1 MESPNSPVVGLA
13 EAAALCKVSPATIRR
28 RKAVLVE
35 LGATTDPSGWR
46 IPIPALVQVGLLD
59 RVTPAPVPGSTVS
72 PDTTPPIDNPQ
83 IRLLET
89 LVAQLQDALER
100 EKARC
105 DAAEERAA
113 RAEERLDHL
122 LPGNTDNNNDN
133 NSNNNKGILSRLFG
147 IK

>member
-13 EAAALCKVSPATIRR
+13 EAASLCKVSPATIRR
-28 RKAVLVE
+28 RKALLVE

-59 RVTPAPVPGSTVS
+59 RVTPAPVTGSDVS
-72 PDTTPPIDNPQ
+72 PVTSPPVDNPQ
-83 IRLLET
+83 IALLET
-89 LVAQLQDALER
+89 LVRQLQDALER

-113 RAEERLDHL
+113 KAEERLDHL
-122 LPGNTDNNNDN
+122 LPGNTDNNQ
-133 NSNNNKGILSRLFG
+133 NNNRSLLSRLFR

>member
-1 MESPNSPVVGLA
+1 M
-13 EAAALCKVSPATIRR
+13 SPATIRR
-28 RKAVLVE
+28 RKALLVE

-59 RVTPAPVPGSTVS
+59 RVTPAPVTGSDVS
-72 PDTTPPIDNPQ
+72 PVTSPPVDNPQ
-83 IRLLET
+83 IALLET
-89 LVAQLQDALER
+89 LVRQLQDALER

-113 RAEERLDHL
+113 KAEERLDHL
-122 LPGNTDNNNDN
+122 LPGNTDNNQ
-133 NSNNNKGILSRLFG
+133 NNNRSLLSRLFR

>member
-13 EAAALCKVSPATIRR
+13 EAARLCKVSAASIRR
-28 RKAVLVE
+28 RKAVLTE
-35 LGATTDPSGWR
+35 LGATTDPKGWQ
-46 IPIPALVQVGLLD
+46 IPIPALVQIGLLD

-72 PDTTPPIDNPQ
+72 PDTTPPVDNPQ
-83 IRLLET
+83 IALLEA

-105 DAAEERAA
+105 DAAEARAA
-113 RAEERLDHL
+113 KAEERLDHL
-122 LPGNTDNNNDN
+122 LPGNNANNIHNNNR
-133 NSNNNKGILSRLFG
+133 GLLSRLFG